1 MRLRFQPAK
10 RTSQWVKEIRVLNFF
25 RGIVRV
31 TCNST
36 DIYIYENVSKRA
48 IINLCL
54 NPRMSYGFWV
64 NNNCIKAA
72 RVKYYDIAE
81 DFKDDWRM
89 AS

>member
-1 MRLRFQPAK
+1 
-10 RTSQWVKEIRVLNFF
+10 VKEIVVLNFF

-64 NNNCIKAA
+64 NIKAA

>member
-1 MRLRFQPAK
+1 MRLRFQPKK
-10 RTSQWVKEIRVLNFF
+10 RTSQWVKEIVVLNFF

-64 NNNCIKAA
+64 NNNCIKAE
-72 RVKYYDIAE
+72 RVKYYDVAE